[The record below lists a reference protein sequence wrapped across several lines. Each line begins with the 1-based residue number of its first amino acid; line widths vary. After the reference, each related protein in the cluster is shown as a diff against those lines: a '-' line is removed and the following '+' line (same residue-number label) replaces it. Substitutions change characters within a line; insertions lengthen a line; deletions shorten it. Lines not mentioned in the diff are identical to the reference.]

1 MKRIV
6 LIFSLLLIGLPLV
19 GCKTISTEYDDK
31 EILRIETSVRGSWE
45 SVYYTRV
52 FDFETGTV
60 ADEFEVDEDYIEN
73 RREWYA
79 ENPMRF
85 PEYES
90 AEAYEEYLTSHYN
103 TPMQIS
109 TFDGEKAEEFMKKMI
124 SYGFYTWESYNYPM
138 MDGTGYYLDVY
149 FTDGTVKTAKFYGV
163 KPDWLTSSEGN
174 SFFLYNSGARK
185 EYMNKV
191 QNYKKCNSAF
201 KKYLG
206 AEIFMLT
213 DRERQ

>member
-6 LIFSLLLIGLPLV
+6 LIFSLLLIGLSLV

-31 EILRIETSVRGSWE
+31 EILRIETSIQGSWDA
-45 SVYYTRV
+45 VNYTRV
-52 FDFETGTV
+52 FDFETGIVT
-60 ADEFEVDEDYIEN
+60 DEYEVSEYSLESWLE
-73 RREWYA
+73 RYTEVP
-79 ENPMRF
+79 ERF

-90 AEAYEEYLTSHYN
+90 AEEYEAYLTSHYN
-103 TPMQIS
+103 NPMQIS
-109 TFDGEKAEEFMKKMI
+109 TFDDEKVEEFMKKMI
-124 SYGFYTWESYNYPM
+124 SYGFYTWESYHYPM
-138 MDGTGYYLDVY
+138 TDGTGFYLNVY
-149 FTDGTVKTAKFYGV
+149 FTDGTVKPARFYGV
-163 KPDWLTSSEGN
+163 KPDRLASSKGN
-174 SFFLYNSGARK
+174 SFFFYNSGARK

-213 DRERQ
+213 DSERQ